1 MAHWVL
7 EGRGEAEGVRESEG
21 VGDWEGQLV
30 EVGVRLGVGEVEAVA
45 VMVTLGSEVGE
56 KVTVGVLEGLP
67 LPTPLPELPRVRAG
81 VPVTVAPPWGGEGVD
96 RPVGVPLP
104 DTVVEGVVD
113 PVPLDDPL

>member
-7 EGRGEAEGVRESEG
+7 EGSGEAEGVRESEG
-21 VGDWEGQLV
+21 VGDWEGQL
-30 EVGVRLGVGEVEAVA
+30 EAVGVRLGVGEVEAVA

-67 LPTPLPELPRVRAG
+67 VPTPLPELPRVRAG
-81 VPVTVAPPWGGEGVD
+81 VPVMVAPWGGEGVG

-113 PVPLDDPL
+113 PVPLEDPV